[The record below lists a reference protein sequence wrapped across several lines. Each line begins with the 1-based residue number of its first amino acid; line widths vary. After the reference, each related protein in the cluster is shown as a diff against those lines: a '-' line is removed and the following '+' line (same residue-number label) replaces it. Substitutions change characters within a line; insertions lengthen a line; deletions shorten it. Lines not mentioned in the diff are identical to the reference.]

1 MAGDNT
7 DSLWQNPLRSPT
19 LSDNQIHI
27 WRANLDLPTA
37 EVAQLATFLFD
48 DEIARAN
55 KFYFPEHRRRFI
67 VARSIL
73 RQLLGDYLNTNP
85 KNIKFDYSDRGKP
98 QLSKLCNNS
107 LQFNVSHSQ
116 EYALFGFAVD
126 RLIGVDIE
134 YLREMP
140 DAIKIARRFFSPLE
154 FQLIASLSDRQ
165 QQKVFFK
172 LWTAKE
178 AYLKA
183 LGTGLA
189 GSLNSIE
196 ISFEDDLLTKESK
209 AILDNWFVCSYI
221 PAENYIA
228 AVAIDNKITKQQ
240 ICFWNAPAK
249 FTGR

>member
-1 MAGDNT
+1 MTVWQDPGDRPVLLN
-7 DSLWQNPLRSPT
+7 
-19 LSDNQIHI
+19 NQIHI
-27 WRANLDLPTA
+27 WRAYLNLSTA
-37 EVAQLATFLFD
+37 EVTQLAAFLSD

-55 KFYFPEHRRRFI
+55 KFYFLEHRRRFI
-67 VARSIL
+67 VARGIL
-73 RQLLGDYLNTNP
+73 RQLLGNYINISP
-85 KNIKFDYSDRGKP
+85 KEIEFSYGDRGKP
-98 QLSKLCNNS
+98 QLSKYNNS

-116 EYALFGFAVD
+116 EYALFGFTVD

-134 YLREMP
+134 YLREMS
-140 DAIKIARRFFSPLE
+140 DAVKIARRFFSPSE
-154 FQLIASLSDRQ
+154 FQLIASLGDRQ

-189 GSLNSIE
+189 GLLNSVE
-196 ISFEDDLLTKESK
+196 ISFEDDNLLIKEGK
-209 AILDNWFVCSYI
+209 AILDNWFICSYI

-228 AVAIDNKITKQQ
+228 AVAIDNKITNQQ

-249 FTGR
+249 FTSR